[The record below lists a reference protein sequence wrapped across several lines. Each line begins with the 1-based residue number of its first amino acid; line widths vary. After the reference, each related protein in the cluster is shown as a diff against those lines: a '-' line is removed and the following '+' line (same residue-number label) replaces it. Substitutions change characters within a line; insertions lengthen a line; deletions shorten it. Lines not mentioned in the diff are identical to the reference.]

1 MTHPARFTFDELL
14 DEPEARRLRR
24 VVVLLCAVVTTLDGF
39 DLQSIA
45 LVAPA
50 IAEEWGLKASSFGAV
65 FGVGQLG
72 SLIGALLLGR
82 LSDRFGRR
90 RILLIS
96 VTVFAGCSL
105 ATALVSS
112 VAGLVV
118 LRLLTG
124 IGLVG
129 ALPSAIA
136 LTSEYTPRRSR
147 SAVIGLM
154 FCGYPF
160 GGVLAGVLSAPLIPA
175 FGWPSVFVVGGVLP
189 LLLLPVLWRSLPE
202 SAQFLTLVGDRVGLE
217 AVLRRM
223 GSKIDATQVRAERAP
238 DQSPVVRLFTE
249 GRAAGTL
256 LIWVTTFMALVMAYL
271 LTNWLP
277 LVAGSAGAGAS
288 SSALAVAT
296 LNIGV
301 IIGCLALGR
310 VADKLRPT
318 VVLGVAFVLGAAASA
333 ALGFAGSQVGALL
346 LLTFAAGFGGIGAQ
360 MCMVSVCAGFYETS
374 LRTTGLGATMAAG
387 RIGGIVGPV
396 LGGLLVG
403 AGASAPAVFGV
414 AAAAGLCAATA
425 VVVLGI
431 VTRDPRLPP
440 AVVPPPTPGFSDEE
454 RSGVRAQ
461 HQELGQ
467 QPATTVDS
475 HAPPRLRRPA
485 R

>member
-1 MTHPARFTFDELL
+1 MTYPARFTFDDLL
-14 DEPEARRLRR
+14 DQPGARRLRLI
-24 VVVLLCAVVTTLDGF
+24 VVLLCAVVTTLDGF

-50 IAEEWGLKASSFGAV
+50 IAGEWGLKASSFGVV

-90 RILLIS
+90 RILLVS
-96 VTVFAGCSL
+96 VAVFAVSSL
-105 ATALVSS
+105 ATALVST
-112 VAGLVV
+112 VAGLIA

-147 SAVIGLM
+147 GAVIGLM

-175 FGWPSVFVVGGVLP
+175 FGWASVFVVGGVLP

-202 SAQFLTLVGDRVGLE
+202 SAQFLTVVGDRVGLE

-223 GSKIDATQVRAERAP
+223 GSRIDATQIRAEPMP
-238 DQSPVVRLFTE
+238 DRSPVARLFTE
-249 GRAAGTL
+249 GRAPGTL
-256 LIWVTTFMALVMAYL
+256 LLWVTTFMALVMAYL

-277 LVAGSAGAGAS
+277 LVTGAAGAGAS

-296 LNIGV
+296 LNIG
-301 IIGCLALGR
+301 IIVGCLALGR
-310 VADKLRPT
+310 MADKLRPT
-318 VVLGVAFVLGAAASA
+318 AVLGAAFVLGAAAVA
-333 ALGFAGSQVGALL
+333 ALGYVGSHVGALV

-396 LGGLLVG
+396 LGGLLIG
-403 AGASAPAVFGV
+403 AGASAPAVFG
-414 AAAAGLCAATA
+414 AAAGAGLCAAAA
-425 VVVLGI
+425 VVVLGLVI
-431 VTRDPRLPP
+431 RDPRLPP
-440 AVVPPPTPGFSDEE
+440 PAVPPPAVPPLTPGASDIA
-454 RSGVRAQ
+454 RG
-461 HQELGQ
+461 
-467 QPATTVDS
+467 T
-475 HAPPRLRRPA
+475 PA